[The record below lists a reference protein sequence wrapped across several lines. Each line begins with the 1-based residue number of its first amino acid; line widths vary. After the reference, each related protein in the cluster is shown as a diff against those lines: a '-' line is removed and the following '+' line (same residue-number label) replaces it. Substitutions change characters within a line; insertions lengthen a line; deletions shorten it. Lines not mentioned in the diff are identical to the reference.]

1 MYYKLSLL
9 YLPRNF
15 SAPDTTLSIVHTIHL
30 ILTTTILQM
39 EMETLE
45 TGRED
50 DIDTDVCLISTSPC
64 VKK

>member
-9 YLPRNF
+9 YLLRNF

-39 EMETLE
+39 EMKTLE
-45 TGRED
+45 TGREEG
-50 DIDTDVCLISTSPC
+50 IDTDV
-64 VKK
+64 